1 MTCNVVEV
9 RAFVADATAVLCK
22 SRPTKSLSGCNA
34 SSRSSWSGRKGVTS
48 DCWSAGAEAFPF
60 AMGLVTTLGADMAE
74 AADSSA
80 ADALIEVAAGVRERL
95 WVSER
100 LWWV

>member
-1 MTCNVVEV
+1 M
-9 RAFVADATAVLCK
+9 LCK

-34 SSRSSWSGRKGVTS
+34 SSRSSWSGRNGVTS

-60 AMGLVTTLGADMAE
+60 AMGLVTTLGADMVE
-74 AADSSA
+74 A